1 MTVLLREL
9 LAGLAICAA
18 GVASWLP
25 VASCPATAIVQEQ
38 SDLAAKKIIGFAA
51 DRVNAAYLRDHV
63 AQIEQLP
70 IDGLMITVL
79 PDDWMGRTD
88 KRNGLWFGGARYA
101 RQDYT
106 RAIADLKATKFTR
119 FTDNFMDFPTTVN
132 TDSFIAG
139 SGKLMAAPPSYR
151 FANVDWFDKDWAQ
164 VAQNGAVAAYVAREG
179 GLKGL
184 VIDVEGY
191 GGGGG
196 LWKFPFLYESYRQE
210 CASAGITPRTARE
223 CVAKIRQRG
232 REFMAAIGRV
242 FPDITIIFIQNT
254 GWAGDKLVKPF
265 VMGMLER
272 RGTAT
277 FVDGGEGGY
286 PLVTHR
292 EFANLREAAE
302 SVHRADEVFQPMQY
316 GFGVWV
322 DRTPNKYGG
331 WHTKPADFH
340 RNYRTPLE
348 LENTLHGA
356 LAAAD
361 RYVWLYIWHPQLW
374 YNPHT
379 RLKGNLALQA
389 RQCQLCPHAGIPQEY
404 LDAIRNCHKPHD
416 LNWTPKLRADR
427 FVYFDDAVLVEGS
440 EVSAQS
446 RNILQ
451 NSNLEQ
457 WSSGQPPSPVG
468 WIVMGQGPVTVRETK
483 ILKSGGSCAR
493 LTTELLQGHVF
504 IDQHIPAAELAG
516 KTVTFGA
523 WIKTSLKNVAG
534 VQILDRAND
543 MWAVSGGGHPG
554 DGKWHFVTVARTIRP
569 DATGKVRLRLSAHI
583 PYLKAG
589 E

>member
-1 MTVLLREL
+1 MRRKIVASLAAIGLVASCSG
-9 LAGLAICAA
+9 AGLAQADA
-18 GVASWLP
+18 G
-25 VASCPATAIVQEQ
+25 
-38 SDLAAKKIIGFAA
+38 LAAKKIIGFAP
-51 DRVNAAYLRDHV
+51 DRVDTAYLRRHV
-63 AQIEQLP
+63 SEIEKLP
-70 IDGLMITVL
+70 IEGLIL
-79 PDDWMGRTD
+79 SARPNNWMGRGD
-88 KRNGLWFGGARYA
+88 KRNLVWFGGAKFT
-101 RQDYT
+101 RQDFSQ
-106 RAIADLKATKFTR
+106 AVADLKATTFKR
-119 FTDNFMDFPTTVN
+119 FTDNFLDFPTTVN
-132 TDSFIAG
+132 KDPFIAG
-139 SGKLMAAPPSYR
+139 TGKLMPMPPSYR
-151 FANVDWFDKDWAQ
+151 LANIDWFDDRWSQ
-164 VAQNGAVAAYVAREG
+164 VAENGAVAAYIAKEG

-184 VIDVEGY
+184 LIDVEGY
-191 GGGGG
+191 GDGGGV
-196 LWKFPFLYESYRQE
+196 WKFPFLYESYRKQ
-210 CASAGITPRTARE
+210 CIAAGVTPRSAVDCEAMVR
-223 CVAKIRQRG
+223 RRG
-232 REFMAAIGRV
+232 REFMAAITAV
-242 FPDITIIFIQNT
+242 YPDITIMFIQNT
-254 GWAGDKLVKPF
+254 GWSGSKLVAPF
-265 VMGMLER
+265 VKGMLER
-272 RGTAT
+272 RGEAT
-277 FVDGGEGGY
+277 LIDGGEGGY
-286 PLVTHR
+286 PLITYE
-292 EFANLREAAE
+292 EFVNLREAAE

-468 WIVMGQGPVTVRETK
+468 WLVMGQGPVTVRETK
-483 ILKSGGSCAR
+483 ILKSGKCSAR
-493 LTTELLQGHVF
+493 LATELLQGHVF
-504 IDQHIPAAELAG
+504 IDQHIPAAKLAG

-554 DGKWHFVTVARTIRP
+554 DGKWHFVTAARTIRP